1 MTGLEITLGIILLV
15 FAVFLVIAVLLQS
28 SKDSKMSGVIAGAGE
43 SFLGK
48 DRSSRL
54 DKLLNK
60 LTPIIAGAFALIV
73 LVMYLIVD

>member
-1 MTGLEITLGIILLV
+1 MTALEITLGIILLV
-15 FAVFLVIAVLLQS
+15 FAVFLIIAVLLQS
-28 SKDSKMSGVIAGAGE
+28 SNEKGIGVIAGAGE

-60 LTPIIAGAFALIV
+60 LTPIIASAFAIIV
-73 LVMYLIVD
+73 LVMYLIVA

>member
-1 MTGLEITLGIILLV
+1 MTALEITLGIILLV
-15 FAVFLVIAVLLQS
+15 FAVFLIIAVLLQS
-28 SKDSKMSGVIAGAGE
+28 SNEKGIGVIAGAGE

-60 LTPIIAGAFALIV
+60 LTPIIASAFAIIV

>member
-15 FAVFLVIAVLLQS
+15 FAVFLVAAVLLQS
-28 SKDSKMSGVIAGAGE
+28 SKDGGMGVIAGAGE

-60 LTPIIAGAFALIV
+60 VTPIIAGAFAILV
-73 LVMYLIVD
+73 LVMYLIVE

>member
-1 MTGLEITLGIILLV
+1 MTALEITLGIILLV
-15 FAVFLVIAVLLQS
+15 FAVFLIIAVLLQS
-28 SKDSKMSGVIAGAGE
+28 SNEKGIGVIAGAGE

-48 DRSSRL
+48 DRGSRL

-60 LTPIIAGAFALIV
+60 LTPIIASAFAIIV

>member
-1 MTGLEITLGIILLV
+1 MSPIELTLGIILLV
-15 FAVFLVIAVLLQS
+15 FAVFLIIAVLLQS
-28 SKDSKMSGVIAGAGE
+28 SNEKGIGVIAGAGE

-48 DRSSRL
+48 DRGSRL

-60 LTPIIAGAFALIV
+60 LTPIIASAFAIIV

>member
-1 MTGLEITLGIILLV
+1 MSPIELTLGIILLV
-15 FAVFLVIAVLLQS
+15 FAVFLVVAVLLQS
-28 SKDSKMSGVIAGAGE
+28 SKEQGLGVIGGAGE

-60 LTPIIAGAFALIV
+60 LTPIIAGVFAIIV
-73 LVMYLIVD
+73 LVMYLIVE

>member
-1 MTGLEITLGIILLV
+1 MSPIEITLGIILLV

-28 SKDSKMSGVIAGAGE
+28 SNEKGIGVIAGAGE

-60 LTPIIAGAFALIV
+60 LTPIIAGAFAVIV

>member
-28 SKDSKMSGVIAGAGE
+28 SNEKGIGVIAGAGE

-60 LTPIIAGAFALIV
+60 LTPIIAGAFAVIV
-73 LVMYLIVD
+73 LVMYLIVE

>member
-15 FAVFLVIAVLLQS
+15 FAVFLVVAVLLQS
-28 SKDSKMSGVIAGAGE
+28 SKDGGMGVIAGAGE

-60 LTPIIAGAFALIV
+60 VTPIIAGAFAILV
-73 LVMYLIVD
+73 LVMYLIVE

>member
-1 MTGLEITLGIILLV
+1 MSPIELTLGIILLV

-28 SKDSKMSGVIAGAGE
+28 SNEKGIGVIAGAGE

-60 LTPIIAGAFALIV
+60 LTPIIASAFAIIV
-73 LVMYLIVD
+73 LVMYLIVA

>member
-1 MTGLEITLGIILLV
+1 MTALETTLGIILLV

-28 SKDSKMSGVIAGAGE
+28 SNEKGIGVIAGAGE

-60 LTPIIAGAFALIV
+60 LTPIIASAFAVIV

>member
-1 MTGLEITLGIILLV
+1 MTALEITLGIILLV
-15 FAVFLVIAVLLQS
+15 FAVFLIIAVLLQS
-28 SKDSKMSGVIAGAGE
+28 SNEKGIGVIAGAGE

-54 DKLLNK
+54 DKVLNK
-60 LTPIIAGAFALIV
+60 LTPIIASAFAIIV